1 LNFQHAVGILKAGGL
16 VAFPTETVYGL
27 GADATCPFAVARIY
41 AAKGRP
47 SFNPLISHVATFQA
61 ALELGVFNAQAH
73 VLAQAFWPGPM
84 TLVVP
89 AAENCATCEL
99 ARAGLN
105 TIAIRVSSHPIAK
118 QLLHDFGKPIV
129 APSANISGHV
139 SPTLASHVQNDLG
152 DKVDLILDGGSTEFG
167 LESSIFACFDKGV
180 TMLRPGSITRQMAE
194 NVLGITIQDNKSPTL
209 IAPTL
214 IAPTL
219 IAPTLIAP
227 GQMASHYAPKTKM
240 RLNVRQPEPNEA
252 YLAFG
257 VQPEYACLGVENLS
271 LTANL
276 VEAAANL
283 YAMLRTLDQLGAKT
297 ISVSPIPNHG
307 LGEAIQDRLMRAA
320 SPRI

>member
-47 SFNPLISHVATFQA
+47 SFNPLISHVVTFKA

-73 VLAQAFWPGPM
+73 ILAQAFWPGPM

-105 TIAIRVSSHPIAK
+105 TIAIRVPSHPIAK

-194 NVLGITIQDNKSPTL
+194 NVLGITIQDNKSS
-209 IAPTL
+209 
-214 IAPTL
+214 
-219 IAPTLIAP
+219 TLIAP

-240 RLNVRQPEPNEA
+240 RLNVTQPEPNEA